1 MRTFGAI
8 GAAFI
13 TLLAGAV
20 SATAEPS
27 FLITQTTIGGAR
39 LGQHAKA
46 YRTLFG
52 TPLTGELQ
60 GGYTRLTFEK
70 LGVEVYFRKGKDA
83 GIDIN
88 TWGRAFRTPE
98 GVGPCSPAK
107 ALLAAYQPQL
117 VRVGGTGPIVL
128 YRDGNLVFRVFRNTV
143 AAVTLGTGKLA
154 TMIAG
159 NSQDCGQP

>member
-1 MRTFGAI
+1 VRTFAAI
-8 GAAFI
+8 GAACAA
-13 TLLAGAV
+13 LAGAV

-27 FLITQTTIGGAR
+27 FLITQTSIGGAG
-39 LGQHAKA
+39 LGEHAKA
-46 YRTLFG
+46 YRAVFG
-52 TPLTGELQ
+52 KALTGELQ

-107 ALLAAYQPQL
+107 ALFGAYKPQL
-117 VRVGGTGPIVL
+117 VRVGGTGPIAL
-128 YRDGNLVFRVFRNTV
+128 YRLGNLVFRVFRNTV
-143 AAVTLGTGKLA
+143 TAVTLGKGKLS
-154 TMIAG
+154 TTIAG